1 MMKSYD
7 EGEEEKWP
15 LSFLCHT
22 ILPYCVLIQAIL
34 GKVCGSCSDSMRGG
48 LFFFFSINA
57 SKIYCS
63 PRQQRPDISAGT
75 LKTKSPATCRGEV
88 GEGVQPDLKEKIN
101 LVLLFEFW
109 FPLVRFGG
117 QG

>member
-1 MMKSYD
+1 MASVI
-7 EGEEEKWP
+7 P
-15 LSFLCHT
+15 LSHNFAVLCFNSSHFGQG
-22 ILPYCVLIQAIL
+22 VWVVFDARGLIYL
-34 GKVCGSCSDSMRGG
+34 
-48 LFFFFSINA
+48 FFSINA
-57 SKIYCS
+57 SKIYFS

-75 LKTKSPATCRGEV
+75 LNTKSPATCRGEV